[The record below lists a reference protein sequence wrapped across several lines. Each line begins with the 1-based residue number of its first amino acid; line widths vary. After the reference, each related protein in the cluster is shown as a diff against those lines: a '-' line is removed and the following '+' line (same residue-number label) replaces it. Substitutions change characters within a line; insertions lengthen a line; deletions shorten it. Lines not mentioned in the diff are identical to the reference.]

1 MDIPIKYGIINLI
14 NNNKE
19 SNSTIVSYN
28 GYEKK
33 KLFEKIKFAWDS
45 NELELSF
52 SLLAEIHVSFYLNDL
67 INLFIN
73 YFSEQL
79 INSNIFYSF
88 FLLKNLQKI
97 NSLKKYYPKNKHKF
111 ILVNSSEMRNIL
123 SEINYY
129 FTIFKKKDIVIHLG
143 KNCLSPEKYIKKSN
157 IKIENE
163 LYDKNGFK
171 ITKKL
176 SKGLSEIYN
185 FIDNHNENVKLNDI
199 LFWIYWTN
207 EAEKYDKKNL
217 IDFYSKIKFYS
228 GNKSLNDYTTFIWNR
243 IISKLNNCNS
253 NKKSLIKIL
262 YKLYY
267 FKYNKSQKNK
277 RLNLIGFAISI
288 LNKNININF
297 NKEIDELYIYCMLK
311 INIFYSSIIA
321 GNLVDKNREEYIK
334 YLNEFDKKHLKRNKI
349 TNQNYKIAKINNKM
363 DYLNILIYK
372 NKEDNKKLENINSEN
387 NNKLID
393 SNIKKYF

>member
-1 MDIPIKYGIINLI
+1 
-14 NNNKE
+14 
-19 SNSTIVSYN
+19 
-28 GYEKK
+28 
-33 KLFEKIKFAWDS
+33 
-45 NELELSF
+45 
-52 SLLAEIHVSFYLNDL
+52 
-67 INLFIN
+67 
-73 YFSEQL
+73 
-79 INSNIFYSF
+79 
-88 FLLKNLQKI
+88 
-97 NSLKKYYPKNKHKF
+97 
-111 ILVNSSEMRNIL
+111 MRNIL